1 MKILA
6 IALVL
11 ISFPVFA
18 NELKVENYVK
28 MQEALAKDDF
38 TVALN
43 VHKNLC
49 QKDLAHHS
57 EAYKDCKK
65 NFKNIDQLR
74 DSFKQL
80 TILYIANAKKEELKG
95 LMVAEC
101 PMAKAKWIQK
111 EGSIANPYY
120 GESMLECGERIK
132 F

>member
-80 TILYIANAKKEELKG
+80 SILYIANAKKEELKG

-120 GESMLECGERIK
+120 GKSMLECGEKI
-132 F
+132 